1 MGLHGLSP
9 LCLVHVHLKDMLP
22 QKIAVPKIKQ
32 QEDNPEEAIPVH
44 EICC

>member
-1 MGLHGLSP
+1 MGLHGLLP

-22 QKIAVPKIKQ
+22 QTTAVPKTKQ
-32 QEDNPEEAIPVH
+32 QEDNSEEAIPVL